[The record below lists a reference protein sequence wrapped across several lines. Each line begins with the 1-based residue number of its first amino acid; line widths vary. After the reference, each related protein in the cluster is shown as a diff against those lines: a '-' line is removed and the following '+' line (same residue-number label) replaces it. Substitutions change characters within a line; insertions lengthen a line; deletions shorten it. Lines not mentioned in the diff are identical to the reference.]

1 MTNRSKRSTIFN
13 SRLGYLTQALGGND
27 PIGANDPESEAE
39 TCPATIGFVMNM
51 VGNRGELEVYLT
63 TETAIYDENGQ
74 LILPENLG
82 NYIGDVVRTRGDF
95 NAEDQYEASLV
106 IIGPVLASKIWWR
119 PKSSKTSLRL
129 ILCRVRVSPVLFW
142 RHAGI

>member
-1 MTNRSKRSTIFN
+1 
-13 SRLGYLTQALGGND
+13 
-27 PIGANDPESEAE
+27 
-39 TCPATIGFVMNM
+39 MNM

-106 IIGPVLASKIWWR
+106 IIGPVLALEDMVETEVVENQFTLDIVPGEGFTGFVLETCGDMTYNYNAFS
-119 PKSSKTSLRL
+119 
-129 ILCRVRVSPVLFW
+129 ILVQS
-142 RHAGI
+142 IE

>member
-1 MTNRSKRSTIFN
+1 
-13 SRLGYLTQALGGND
+13 
-27 PIGANDPESEAE
+27 
-39 TCPATIGFVMNM
+39 MNM